1 MRKSAVRIICFM
13 FIFIMVLYYINKV
26 FKVKFGDGIYSV
38 TKFYELENESVDIL
52 ILGSSHAFED
62 FNTGTLWD
70 EYGMASYVLGGSVQP
85 MWNTYYYLKEALKT
99 QTPELI
105 VLEGYLLTYES
116 EFIDDSRI
124 IKNNYGLK
132 WSQNKIES
140 IKISSPEE
148 RWSEFL
154 LEYTQYHTRYTEL
167 ERGDFLKNQGN
178 KLYDDW
184 KGFGCN
190 MITTPL
196 ECMDVSSVLQR
207 APLYEKTERY
217 YRAIIELAQ
226 ERGIPIVVVISP
238 YADIDESDQK
248 KYNMASDIA
257 AEYNVP
263 FINCNLL
270 IKEIGIDYSTD
281 AGDGAHLN
289 YKGNQKYSRYI
300 GAYLKSNFAISDRM
314 NDIRY
319 STWQRNADFTRQMI
333 ADQMLIETYDINTI
347 SGMIQDPDYRV
358 IISVD
363 GTCNSSNEN
372 LRFFFETF
380 GIYDEGIN
388 GIWLW
393 EDNAITWYSGMEEAK
408 HFIEDSSHDF
418 CMERS
423 WSDSGQYVN
432 EITYDNVEYKK
443 VSDGINV
450 LVFDKKTEKIA
461 DMFGINMN
469 DNYNIVK

>member
-154 LEYTQYHTRYTEL
+154 QI
-167 ERGDFLKNQGN
+167 G
-178 KLYDDW
+178 
-184 KGFGCN
+184 
-190 MITTPL
+190 
-196 ECMDVSSVLQR
+196 R
-207 APLYEKTERY
+207 AH
-217 YRAIIELAQ
+217 
-226 ERGIPIVVVISP
+226 V
-238 YADIDESDQK
+238 
-248 KYNMASDIA
+248 
-257 AEYNVP
+257 
-263 FINCNLL
+263 
-270 IKEIGIDYSTD
+270 
-281 AGDGAHLN
+281 
-289 YKGNQKYSRYI
+289 
-300 GAYLKSNFAISDRM
+300 
-314 NDIRY
+314 
-319 STWQRNADFTRQMI
+319 
-333 ADQMLIETYDINTI
+333 
-347 SGMIQDPDYRV
+347 
-358 IISVD
+358 
-363 GTCNSSNEN
+363 
-372 LRFFFETF
+372 
-380 GIYDEGIN
+380 
-388 GIWLW
+388 
-393 EDNAITWYSGMEEAK
+393 
-408 HFIEDSSHDF
+408 
-418 CMERS
+418 
-423 WSDSGQYVN
+423 
-432 EITYDNVEYKK
+432 
-443 VSDGINV
+443 
-450 LVFDKKTEKIA
+450 
-461 DMFGINMN
+461 
-469 DNYNIVK
+469 